1 MRKRVTIAVLAAA
14 LLVAG
19 AALADRRADAER
31 GHEHVDSRHG
41 HNRSYLDRGVVMRS
55 VPREAVV
62 VPFGHD
68 RYWFHGGIWYRPYG
82 GRFIVIAPPIGIFVP
97 VLPPFYTTVLIGGI
111 PYYYANDAYYVYRD
125 QRGYE
130 VVEPPPGVDAMP
142 GAAPPSGGAG
152 TAPRRRQHLRV
163 PEERAICRSAGERP
177 LRVPPLG
184 RGPDRLRSD
193 PWRRRGCARTGRGE
207 ARGLLPGD
215 ERVPRGARLHGALR
229 DTDR

>member
-152 TAPRRRQHLRV
+152 TAPPGGDNIFVYPKNGQSADQQAKDRYECHRWAADQTGFDPTRGAGGV
-163 PEERAICRSAGERP
+163 APEQAGAKRADYFRAMNACLE
-177 LRVPPLG
+177 G
-184 RGPDRLRSD
+184 RGYTVR
-193 PWRRRGCARTGRGE
+193 
-207 ARGLLPGD
+207 
-215 ERVPRGARLHGALR
+215 
-229 DTDR
+229 